1 VRRAAAT
8 PATLARAGTA
18 LLVAAALL
26 ANPSSA
32 AATAPVDHAPLRV
45 DCRGQAGRL
54 LAAIDLGAAIDT
66 ELERRLGSGLASTVR
81 LVVAALDPSGTAA
94 AVVERDFD
102 VRYDVWTE
110 VFTVTTRGAG
120 VAASSR
126 QASDWASV
134 RRLLANP
141 APFDLGPLAAL
152 PARFAIEARI
162 ELDPVTR
169 LQLEKIREQLT
180 HPAGGPSAG
189 GRSLLGTLAAV
200 LLRAPPPN
208 AERFRSAT
216 LTRADLPMSAPPL
229 GRGTE

>member
-1 VRRAAAT
+1 MRRAAAI
-8 PATLARAGTA
+8 PAAVARAGTA

-26 ANPSSA
+26 ADPSPA
-32 AATAPVDHAPLRV
+32 AATTPVDHAPLRV
-45 DCRGQAGRL
+45 DCRGEAGRL

-66 ELERRLGSGLASTVR
+66 ALERRLGSGLASTVR

-94 AVVERDFD
+94 AAVERDFD

-120 VAASSR
+120 AAASSR

-152 PARFAIEARI
+152 PARFTIEARI

-208 AERFRSAT
+208 AARFRSAT
-216 LTRADLPMSAPPL
+216 LARAEIAMSAPTR